1 MYRKTNYIAN
11 PSFRLKRGVRE
22 NSIRLRTFILLIGLF
37 IVRTGYSLDTRSDS
51 IDIKNIKLD
60 LSFANFSAKT
70 LYGKTTLSIES
81 KLQNVVGIDLDLLKL
96 TVDSVLFNNQ
106 QISFSYNDS
115 VIGIRFPQSL
125 NIHQN
130 ATIQVCYHGTP
141 YQNPADFGGFYWN
154 ATYAFNI
161 GVSFLANPPNYGK
174 VWFPCFDNFVERS
187 KFQFSIT
194 TDSTQ
199 AAFCNGILDSSSTN
213 GNTKL
218 WHWSLHEEIPSYL
231 AGIAVS
237 DYQTLSDTVIGA
249 NGVIPIRLIARASD
263 TTRLKNSFVHLK
275 DAFHIFEKKFG
286 PYRFEK
292 IGYVVVPFNAGAME
306 HATNIAYMQ
315 ALVNGYTQYESTMAH
330 ELSHHWFGDLATCE
344 TAGDMWLNEGWARY
358 CEAIFLENLYNKER
372 ANQDL
377 RKSHEGVLR
386 LAHIE
391 DNDYWSVANIPH
403 QYTYA
408 RQSIYEHGS
417 LATHTLRTYMG
428 DSLFFHCV
436 TAYLNTY
443 SFTNVNSNTLKTFLS
458 QCSGID
464 LSDFF
469 NDWVFSSG
477 YADFSIADKRIKE
490 LGAGNFEVAVN
501 IVQQLNNAP
510 HLYKNVPIEISFFDE
525 FGQREVRAVKVS
537 NACSPFSF
545 YLGFAPVFI
554 ALDYDEKLEDAITD
568 EVRYVKSSGTYDFGT
583 AKIIL
588 NPKSGTD
595 SSLTRI
601 EHHWVSPVPTGAV
614 PAGYKLSDYR
624 YWTVDGIW
632 KDDFATDAKVN
643 YNGSAS
649 LANGYLDNTF
659 LNVSEDSLVVL
670 YRENRNNIWSLADSF
685 SLTTLSSKTDKIGS
699 ITIYNLQRGDYTLA
713 IKDPSIT
720 SEIIPTALC
729 YPLSIE
735 DDIAETPG
743 FEVYPNPLNADELNV
758 EMSKTDYFSQCSIY
772 DFLGMKVVERD
783 IKPNQQRF
791 MVPLQGLPKGVYI
804 INLKNRK
811 GITTSQ
817 KIIKTH

>member
-1 MYRKTNYIAN
+1 MYRRTNNIAN
-11 PSFRLKRGVRE
+11 LSFLLKSGVWE
-22 NSIRLRTFILLIGLF
+22 NFIRLRTFTLLLGLF
-37 IVRTGYSLDTRSDS
+37 IVRAGYSLDTRSDS

-70 LYGKTTLSIES
+70 LFGKTTLSIES
-81 KLQNVVGIDLDLLKL
+81 KRQNVAGIELDLLKL
-96 TVDSVLFNNQ
+96 SVDSVLLNNQ
-106 QISFSYNDS
+106 PIAFTYNDS
-115 VIGIRFPQSL
+115 VIGIRFPQPL
-125 NIHQN
+125 TPQQ
-130 ATIQVCYHGTP
+130 AAVIQVFYHGTP

-161 GVSFLANPPNYGK
+161 GVSFLADPPNYGK

-187 KFQFSIT
+187 KFQFSVT

-199 AAFCNGILDSSSTN
+199 AAFCNGTLDSTSTKGSS
-213 GNTKL
+213 KL
-218 WHWSLHEEIPSYL
+218 WHWSLHEEIPTYL

-237 DYQTLSDTVIGA
+237 DYKTLSDTVIGA
-249 NGVIPIRLIARASD
+249 NGVIPIKLIARASD
-263 TTRLKNSFVHLK
+263 TTKLKNSFIHLK

-358 CEAIFLENLYNKER
+358 CESIFFENLYNKER

-391 DNDYWSVANIPH
+391 DSTYWSVANIPH

-436 TAYLNTY
+436 TEYLNAN
-443 SFTNVNSNTLKTFLS
+443 SFTHVNSNTLKTFLS

-464 LSDFF
+464 LTDFF
-469 NDWVFSSG
+469 NDWVYAPG
-477 YADFSIADKRIKE
+477 YANFTIADKRIKE
-490 LGAGNFEVAVN
+490 LGAGNFEVSVN
-501 IVQQLNNAP
+501 IVQQLNHAP
-510 HLYKNVPIEISFFDE
+510 HYYKNVPVEVSFFDAY
-525 FGQREVRAVKVS
+525 GQREVRTVKVS
-537 NACSPFSF
+537 NACTQASF
-545 YLGFAPVFI
+545 FLGYAPVFI
-554 ALDYDEKLEDAITD
+554 ALDYDEKLEDATTD
-568 EVRYVKSSGTYDFGT
+568 EVRFVKSSGTYDFGT
-583 AKIIL
+583 AKFIL
-588 NPKSGTD
+588 NPKNGTD

-601 EHHWVSPVPTGAV
+601 EHHWVSPIPTGAV
-614 PAGYKLSDYR
+614 PAGYRLSDYR

-632 KDDFATDAKVN
+632 KDDFATDAKIN

-649 LANGYLDNTF
+649 LANGYLDNSF
-659 LNVSEDSLVVL
+659 INGSEDSLVVL
-670 YRENRNNIWSLADSF
+670 YRESRNDIWRLVESF
-685 SLTTLSSKTDKIGS
+685 TLSTLSSKTDKIGS
-699 ITIYNLQRGDYTLA
+699 ITIFNLLRGDYTLA
-713 IKDPSIT
+713 LKDPTIT
-720 SEIIPTALC
+720 AELIPTPICNA
-729 YPLSIE
+729 LSIE
-735 DDIAETPG
+735 DEFLETPG
-743 FEVYPNPLNADELNV
+743 FEVYPNPLNSDELNV
-758 EMSKTDYFSQCSIY
+758 EMSKTDYFNQCSIY
-772 DFLGMKVVERD
+772 DFLGMKVVDRE
-783 IKPNQQRF
+783 IKPTQQRF

-804 INLKNRK
+804 INLKNKK
-811 GITTSQ
+811 GITSSQ